1 MGNTHPSKNVID
13 LHGLTREESLVIVQD
28 ALDERASQVD
38 RECSI
43 LLLLVAS
50 SVYIDLLLTKYMLS
64 CCVPLLHPPTAARRE
79 APLRIITGR
88 GNHSAGNVS
97 VLGPFLTN
105 TLKAEGWSVHKVD
118 GGIIVNNRTIG
129 P

>member
-1 MGNTHPSKNVID
+1 MGSTHLSKNVID
-13 LHGLTREESLVIVQD
+13 LHGLTREEFLVIVRD
-28 ALDERASQVD
+28 ALEERALQVD
-38 RECSI
+38 RESSI
-43 LLLLVAS
+43 LSLLVD
-50 SVYIDLLLTKYMLS
+50 SVYVDLHLRIYALLFCS
-64 CCVPLLHPPTAARRE
+64 SSPPAAARRD

-105 TLKAEGWSVHKVD
+105 TLKAEGRSVHKMD
-118 GGIIVNNRTIG
+118 GGIVVNSRTIR

>member
-1 MGNTHPSKNVID
+1 MGNTHPSKNIID
-13 LHGLTREESLVIVQD
+13 LHGLTREESLVIVRD
-28 ALDERASQVD
+28 ALEERASQVD

-43 LLLLVAS
+43 LSLLVDG
-50 SVYIDLLLTKYMLS
+50 VYVDLYLRIYALALLF
-64 CCVPLLHPPTAARRE
+64 VFLHPAAARRD

-118 GGIIVNNRTIG
+118 GGIVVDSRTVG
-129 P
+129 R

>member
-28 ALDERASQVD
+28 ALEERALHVD
-38 RECSI
+38 RECSVFS
-43 LLLLVAS
+43 LLLDSMYVDQYLR
-50 SVYIDLLLTKYMLS
+50 IMLS
-64 CCVPLLHPPTAARRE
+64 LCVPFLPPPAARRE

-105 TLKAEGWSVHKVD
+105 ALRAEGWSVHKMD
-118 GGIIVNNRTIG
+118 GGIVVNNRMIG

>member
-1 MGNTHPSKNVID
+1 MGDTHPSKNIID
-13 LHGLTREESLVIVQD
+13 LHGLTREESLVIVRD
-28 ALDERASQVD
+28 ALEERASHVD
-38 RECSI
+38 RECFISS
-43 LLLLVAS
+43 LLLDSMHIGLNLR
-50 SVYIDLLLTKYMLS
+50 VYALLLYFS
-64 CCVPLLHPPTAARRE
+64 SPPAAARRE

-105 TLKAEGWSVHKVD
+105 SLKAEGWGVHKMD
-118 GGIIVNNRTIG
+118 GWIIVNNRTIG

>member
-13 LHGLTREESLVIVQD
+13 LHGLTREESLVIVRD
-28 ALDERASQVD
+28 ALEERALQVD
-38 RECSI
+38 RECSTPSLLVDSVYVYLHLRI
-43 LLLLVAS
+43 YALLLCS
-50 SVYIDLLLTKYMLS
+50 SS
-64 CCVPLLHPPTAARRE
+64 PPAAARRD

-118 GGIIVNNRTIG
+118 GGIVVNSRTIG